1 MNDVLR
7 PERKGMRRVRG
18 AEKVV
23 LGSERKGMRR
33 VRGAEKAVL
42 GSERKGMR
50 RVRSAENVPRG
61 WSVRTVLSGQGLEQA
76 SAGGIVDDRRL
87 APTGAI
93 TPLAGQ
99 GRRQRKRAAHPR
111 TFRGLWR

>member
-33 VRGAEKAVL
+33 VRGAWKSAPGSGRMKNRAVF
-42 GSERKGMR
+42 GAQKTCQGDG
-50 RVRSAENVPRG
+50 A
-61 WSVRTVLSGQGLEQA
+61 SGRC
-76 SAGGIVDDRRL
+76 V
-87 APTGAI
+87 
-93 TPLAGQ
+93 Q
-99 GRRQRKRAAHPR
+99 GRALNKPAQGGTLMPGGWRR
-111 TFRGLWR
+111 RGR